1 MTDVSKELETAVAAA
16 RAGGEA
22 ILAVP
27 PETPERGS
35 HADHRSE
42 EAILAVL
49 RAAFPEDA
57 ILSEESADDEARL
70 GRERVWIVDPLD
82 GTREYDAGLDEYA
95 VSVALAVGGRPA
107 AGAVFHPPAG
117 EMFRA
122 SRDEGSFLGDTRLR
136 VKEAPPLARCRVAA
150 SRSSHEDGHLDDLEA
165 AASMLVPLGSIAW
178 RMALVAAGRYDFTL
192 SVHPLSEWDI
202 CAGHLVL
209 AEAGGTV
216 LLPDGAE
223 PTYNRRETRLPAG
236 LLALPANA
244 AQLADEIRALGLAS
258 GRCR

>member
-1 MTDVSKELETAVAAA
+1 MRIVNKELETAVAAA

-22 ILAVP
+22 VLAVP
-27 PETPERGS
+27 PGTAARGS

-42 EAILAVL
+42 AAILAVL
-49 RAAFPEDA
+49 RAAFPDDA
-57 ILSEESADDEARL
+57 ILSEESADDGTRL

-82 GTREYDAGLDEYA
+82 GTREYDAELEEYA
-95 VSVALAVGGRPA
+95 VSVALVAGGRPV
-107 AGAVFHPPAG
+107 AGVVFHPPSG
-117 EMFRA
+117 EMFKA
-122 SRDEGSFLGDTRLR
+122 ATGEGSFLGDTRLR
-136 VKEAPPLARCRVAA
+136 VKEAPPLGCCRVTA
-150 SRSSHEDGHLDDLEA
+150 SRSSHEDGHLDDLEEA
-165 AASMLVPLGSIAW
+165 AGMLIPLGSIAW

-209 AEAGGTV
+209 AEAGGAV
-216 LLPDGAE
+216 LLPDGSE

-244 AQLADEIRALGLAS
+244 ARLAEEVRALGLVS
-258 GRCR
+258 GR